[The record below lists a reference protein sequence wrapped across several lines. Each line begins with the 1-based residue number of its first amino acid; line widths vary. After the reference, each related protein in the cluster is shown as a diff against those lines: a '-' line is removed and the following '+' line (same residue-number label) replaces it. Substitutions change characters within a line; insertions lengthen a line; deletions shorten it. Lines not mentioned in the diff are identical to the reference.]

1 MKAKAPLPP
10 GPGAALLLTLAA
22 WSLVFFSG
30 VVFAVAGLPGM
41 GLALG
46 HALGYGGLGSAVARA
61 VPEPAALRLGLRGV
75 GWRWLLP
82 ILALA
87 PAALV
92 LSELDNLVDLWIP
105 RGALPEAA
113 DAPEAPAITPLAL
126 LEAALFTALL
136 RPAVEEFFF
145 RGVLQQGTV
154 AALGPVQGVVLV
166 AGLYAGVHATLD
178 AQSLSLAVSLGVQFF
193 AEGLMLGLL
202 REASGSILPGIAVRA
217 LIRSGG
223 LLAVAYPEVVRI
235 PGFNLP
241 GDHTPAVWLVPA
253 LVSVGA
259 GLAFAARE
267 ARRRTRLP
275 DPPPRDD
282 EEDGGTPFF

>member
-1 MKAKAPLPP
+1 VNPKPPLPP

-22 WSLVFFSG
+22 WSLVFFAG
-30 VVFAVAGLPGM
+30 AVFTVAGLPGL
-41 GLALG
+41 GLAVG
-46 HALGYGGLGSAVARA
+46 HAVGYGGIGSAVARA

-82 ILALA
+82 VLALA

-105 RGALPEAA
+105 RPQLVDEPDAA
-113 DAPEAPAITPLAL
+113 AIPTLAL
-126 LEAALFTALL
+126 IEAALFSALL

-166 AGLYAGVHATLD
+166 AGLYAGAHATLD
-178 AQSLSLAVSLGVQFF
+178 SASLSQTMSFGLQFF

-223 LLAVAYPEVVRI
+223 LLAVAFAALVPI
-235 PGFNLP
+235 PGCNLP
-241 GDHTPAVWLVPA
+241 GAHTPAVWLVPA
-253 LVSVGA
+253 LASVAA
-259 GLAFAARE
+259 GLAFCARE
-267 ARRRTRLP
+267 ARTRPRLP
-275 DPPPRDD
+275 DPPPR
-282 EEDGGTPFF
+282 EEDDDVPLF